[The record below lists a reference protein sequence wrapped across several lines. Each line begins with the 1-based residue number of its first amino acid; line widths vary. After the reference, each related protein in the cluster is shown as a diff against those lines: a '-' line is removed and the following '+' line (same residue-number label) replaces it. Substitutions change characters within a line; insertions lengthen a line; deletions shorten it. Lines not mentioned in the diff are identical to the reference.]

1 MYPSPVIEIRDLHK
15 RHGDREVLRG
25 INARVD
31 KGETIA
37 VVGPSGGGK
46 STLLRCL
53 NYLEAF
59 DAGTIKIA
67 GFELTP
73 GMHHGHRELLRRLRT
88 AVGMVFQQFHLF
100 PHLTALENVALGPVL
115 VKSTPREAA
124 AAQARELL
132 GRVGLGD
139 RGGAYPAQ
147 LSGGQQQ
154 RVAIARALAQ
164 KPQAL
169 LFDEPTSALDPE
181 MRDDVLEVMKEL
193 SHGGMTMLVVTHEM
207 QFAHDVAHRVWVM
220 DGGTIVEDG
229 PPSEVVDAPRSAVAK
244 EFFRRVTLKKA

>member
-1 MYPSPVIEIRDLHK
+1 MIEISNLHK
-15 RHGDREVLRG
+15 RHGQREVLRG

-53 NYLEAF
+53 NYLEPF
-59 DAGTIKIA
+59 DAGKITIA
-67 GFELTP
+67 GFELVP
-73 GMHHGHRELLRRLRT
+73 GMHHGHRDTLRRLR
-88 AVGMVFQQFHLF
+88 ASVGMVFQAFHLF
-100 PHLTALENVALGPVL
+100 PHLTALDNVALGPVL
-115 VKSTPREAA
+115 VKKTPRETA

-132 GRVGLGD
+132 GRVGLAD
-139 RGGAYPAQ
+139 RAGAYPAQ

-164 KPQAL
+164 KPEAL

-193 SHGGMTMLVVTHEM
+193 SHAGMTMLVVTHEM

-229 PPSEVVDAPRSAVAK
+229 PSSEVVDAPKSAVAK
-244 EFFRRVTLKKA
+244 EFFRRVTLSRPAQ